1 MKKFYYLKL
10 QNKIMTSIMTKYE
23 KARVL
28 GTRAKQIS
36 MNAPTIINDNKLTN
50 VIDIAEKE
58 LEKGVIPFIICRYLP
73 NGCIT
78 KWNIEKNYKLKL
90 IK

>member
-1 MKKFYYLKL
+1 
-10 QNKIMTSIMTKYE
+10 MTSIMTKYE

-36 MNAPTIINDNKLTN
+36 MNAPTMLTN
-50 VIDIAEKE
+50 NTLTSAISIAEKE
-58 LEKGVIPFIICRYLP
+58 LEQGVIPFIICRYLP
-73 NGCIT
+73 NGSKT
-78 KWNIEKNYKLKL
+78 KWNIEKNYKLTL